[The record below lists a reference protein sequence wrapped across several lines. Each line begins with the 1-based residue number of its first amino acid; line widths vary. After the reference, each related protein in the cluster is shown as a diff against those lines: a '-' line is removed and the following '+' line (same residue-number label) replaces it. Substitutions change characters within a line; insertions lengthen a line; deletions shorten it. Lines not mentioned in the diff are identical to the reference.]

1 MKKDIQQVQV
11 LHVNTLDTT
20 GGAAQ
25 VANDLI
31 EHTRSRNSFVVGF
44 KTSKRSNVIVFRN
57 STVVDFLLLVIDK
70 IRSWLGM
77 HTSIRIKLGLNDM
90 WNGTYSKLKK
100 MKAYREAD
108 VVHLH
113 NIHGGFFDLS
123 ALPHIARE
131 KKIVWTLHDM
141 WMLTGG
147 EAYTFDNDN
156 FKLGIAETPFTSY
169 YPLSDPYVD
178 RRKHNLN
185 TKKQVY
191 QAIATSTCVVPVSYW
206 LERCVRQSY
215 VFENNIKVQT
225 IFNGVNLS
233 IFQNRQERNWLR
245 PRVLFF
251 NSNNPF
257 KGSSLFR
264 EIEQSIA
271 QPFDLNLIG
280 DALPGR
286 EPRLHY
292 QFISSRQQLADIYNQ
307 SDIMVFP
314 SLAENLALTVI
325 EAMACGVCVVASNA
339 GGIPEILQNDYGYLF
354 RVGDSGDLLD
364 KLGRALKD
372 PAETRS
378 KGLLAEKV
386 AKEKFD
392 LARCAAEYEQ
402 LYLKLLDGQPDRP
415 MPKAEDSAEG
425 GN

>member
-1 MKKDIQQVQV
+1 MNKSIRQINV

-31 EHTRSRNSFVVGF
+31 EHTHTHNSFVVGF
-44 KTSKRSNVIVFRN
+44 KTSERPNVIVFRN
-57 STVVDFLLLVIDK
+57 TTFVDFLLLAVDK
-70 IRSWLGM
+70 IRSLFRI

-100 MKAYREAD
+100 MKAYQEAD

-113 NIHGGFFDLS
+113 NIHGGFFDLD

-178 RRKHNLN
+178 RRKQNLD
-185 TKKQVY
+185 KKKKVY

-233 IFQNRQERNWLR
+233 VFRNRRERDWKR

-257 KGSSLFR
+257 KGSHLFR
-264 EIEQSIA
+264 EIEGAVS

-280 DALPGR
+280 DTLPGR
-286 EPRLHY
+286 EPRLRH

-307 SDIMVFP
+307 SDILVFP

-325 EAMACGVCVVASNA
+325 EAMACGVCVIASDA

-354 RVGDSGDLLD
+354 RVGDSSHLLE
-364 KLGRALKD
+364 KLNLALSD
-372 PAETRS
+372 TAGTRS
-378 KGLLAEKV
+378 KGLQAEKV
-386 AKEKFD
+386 AREKFD
-392 LARCAAEYEQ
+392 LSRCAAEYEQ
-402 LYLKLLDGQPDRP
+402 LYLTLLNGKTNPGPQANPAPAGD
-415 MPKAEDSAEG
+415 
-425 GN
+425 